1 GHVLTDTRAKMRSR
15 VKEFG
20 RECPVLIA
28 LIIFL
33 VALAFGQ
40 VLKMGFAVLS
50 VLAIVS
56 GFALPLVYGSRLGL
70 APHEAVILS
79 LVILTF
85 LSYGALCLLFFFAR
99 KLIVRSYMKKLKKTS
114 VYRMLTSGAGRFG
127 TYGVLALSTFLVG
140 WWAAVGIA
148 FVLQLETPYA
158 ISAIFVGLVAGGLLT
173 WLLYMGIGGIVGNPF
188 ISAVLFL
195 GVGLAIGAI
204 TSLVLDR
211 MRKRKP

>member
-1 GHVLTDTRAKMRSR
+1 MRSR
-15 VKEFG
+15 FKEFG

-40 VLKMGFAVLS
+40 VLKMGFVVLS

-70 APHEAVILS
+70 APHEVVILS

-148 FVLQLETPYA
+148 FILQLETPYA
-158 ISAIFVGLVAGGLLT
+158 ISAIFVGLVAGGLLA
-173 WLLYMGIGGIVGNPF
+173 WLLYMGIGGIVGNPL

-195 GVGLAIGAI
+195 GVGFAIGAI

-211 MRKRKP
+211 MRKRKIVKR

>member
-1 GHVLTDTRAKMRSR
+1 MRSR

-20 RECPVLIA
+20 RECPVLIE

-99 KLIVRSYMKKLKKTS
+99 KLIVRSYMKELKKTS

-148 FVLQLETPYA
+148 FILQLETPYA
-158 ISAIFVGLVAGGLLT
+158 ISAIFVGLVAGGLLA
-173 WLLYMGIGGIVGNPF
+173 WLLCMGIVGIVGNPL

-195 GVGLAIGAI
+195 GVGFAIGAI

-211 MRKRKP
+211 MRKRKIVKR

>member
-1 GHVLTDTRAKMRSR
+1 MRSR

-20 RECPVLIA
+20 RECPVLIE

-79 LVILTF
+79 VVILTF

-148 FVLQLETPYA
+148 FILQLETPYA
-158 ISAIFVGLVAGGLLT
+158 ISAIFVGLVAGGLLA
-173 WLLYMGIGGIVGNPF
+173 WLLCMGIGGIVGNPL

-195 GVGLAIGAI
+195 GVGFAIGPSRVWFW
-204 TSLVLDR
+204 TECVKERL
-211 MRKRKP
+211 

>member
-1 GHVLTDTRAKMRSR
+1 LTDTRAKMRSR

-85 LSYGALCLLFFFAR
+85 
-99 KLIVRSYMKKLKKTS
+99 
-114 VYRMLTSGAGRFG
+114 
-127 TYGVLALSTFLVG
+127 
-140 WWAAVGIA
+140 
-148 FVLQLETPYA
+148 
-158 ISAIFVGLVAGGLLT
+158 
-173 WLLYMGIGGIVGNPF
+173 
-188 ISAVLFL
+188 
-195 GVGLAIGAI
+195 
-204 TSLVLDR
+204 
-211 MRKRKP
+211 